1 MANVYSK
8 KEFKEKIIPNL
19 KDKLE
24 KAEEFGMKD
33 KVKDLKNY
41 IRTCEKLLINSKHGV
56 IHVIGTKLLVLI
68 NEDTKNWKHVST
80 EDNNKED

>member
-8 KEFKEKIIPNL
+8 KEFREKIIPNL

-33 KVKDLKNY
+33 KAKDLKNY
-41 IRTCEKLLINSKHGV
+41 IRTCETLLANSKHGV
-56 IHVIGTKLLVLI
+56 IHVIGTKLLALI
-68 NEDTKNWKHVST
+68 NEDTKNWKHVSK
-80 EDNNKED
+80 EDNNE